1 MKTVFKS
8 LALVLATA
16 ASCLTAAD
24 EAVPLDPITGM
35 KMTGDWEIVRN
46 HCIICHSP
54 RTFLQTRGT
63 ESNWTSVLE
72 WMQTKGGLW
81 KLDPQVEKTIV
92 RYLADNYG
100 PDKQSRRAPIPATL
114 MPANPYATEARLEA
128 EAYRKKQMELGQ
140 PQPPGPEK

>member
-1 MKTVFKS
+1 MSRSRLFLVAFAAMTVIS
-8 LALVLATA
+8 PA
-16 ASCLTAAD
+16 AEPSK
-24 EAVPLDPITGM
+24 AVPLDPATGM

-46 HCIICHSP
+46 HCVICHSP

-81 KLDPQVEKTIV
+81 KLDPKVEKTII

-100 PDKQSRRAPIPATL
+100 PSEQFRRAPIPATL
-114 MPANPYATEARLEA
+114 MPINPYATEARLEA
-128 EAYRKKQMELGQ
+128 EAAAKAAQQQQGK
-140 PQPPGPEK
+140 P